1 MMGSNVMGYKELE
14 LLTEINKKFQ
24 TVIEDMNKV
33 VNDLAHLSKMVYEN
47 KMFQLENE
55 DNHEIKLRSYMQF

>member
-1 MMGSNVMGYKELE
+1 MVNNVMGYKELE

-33 VNDLAHLSKMVYEN
+33 VNDLAALSDLSYNN
-47 KMFQLENE
+47 KMFQL
-55 DNHEIKLRSYMQF
+55 DNDECEIKLHSHL